1 MKRILLLIFMSMV
14 ITACGAPIKP
24 GPATDENPAA
34 ANEQGGVT
42 AGAVGG
48 SGVSSG
54 TALVDGKRVSYE
66 KGAINDPANIL
77 SERNIYFA
85 FDSNDVPDKY
95 LDLIKYHGHYL
106 SLYPKVKVRLEGHT
120 DERGSRE
127 YNMALGERRAQAVKQ
142 LLLMEGVA
150 EDQITVISY
159 GEEKPVAFGH
169 DEKSMQ
175 LNRRVEIVYE

>member
-1 MKRILLLIFMSMV
+1 MKRILLLVFMAMV

-24 GPATDENPAA
+24 GPATGENAST
-34 ANEQGGVT
+34 ANGQGGVT
-42 AGAVGG
+42 AGSVSG
-48 SGVSSG
+48 GVSSG

-66 KGAINDPANIL
+66 KDAINDPANIL

-95 LDLIKYHGHYL
+95 LDLVKYHGHYL
-106 SLYPKVKVRLEGHT
+106 SLYPKVKVRLEGNT

-150 EDQITVISY
+150 PDQITVISY